1 MTVDVMEE
9 LQKALRILD
18 NSGDF
23 SEEDEIEALNS
34 IRDNIDSID
43 FSNNF
48 IKIGGSRL
56 LLDKFQSNCKQ
67 IQTNAIYAVA
77 ELCQNNPFGQKHFL
91 DLNVF
96 DTLIELVKHE
106 SEEVASSSLH
116 CISSLVRQFEPGCAA
131 FIEKNGLECVV
142 DCLDSQ
148 HSKVFTKACF
158 LISNLSTEHEGVGG
172 TIYIELDNSRIYS
185 NLFYF

>member
-9 LQKALRILD
+9 LRKALSVLE
-18 NSGDF
+18 NSKDY
-23 SEEDEIEALNS
+23 SEEDEVKALNS

-56 LLDKFQSNCKQ
+56 LLDKIGSKNNQVQS
-67 IQTNAIYAVA
+67 NAIYAVA
-77 ELCQNNPFGQKHFL
+77 ELSQNNPFGQKHFL
-91 DLNVF
+91 DLNVL
-96 DTLIELVKHE
+96 DTLIPLVSHE

-116 CISSLVRQFEPGCAA
+116 CISSLIRQFEPGCAA

-142 DCLDSQ
+142 DCLSSQ
-148 HSKVFTKACF
+148 HPKVFTKASF
-158 LISNLSTEHEGVGG
+158 LISNLSSEHDGVGG
-172 TIYIELDNSRIYS
+172 NKHTVS
-185 NLFYF
+185 